1 MNTLNSCGLDEQR
14 VASRLRHVALSLLG
28 LAVLVSLVLS
38 FAVEFMATGV
48 DFHRHAQSLLESND
62 VPSALGAYANDDL
75 PSRLAH

>member
-1 MNTLNSCGLDEQR
+1 MNTLNSRGPDEPK
-14 VASRLRHVALSLLG
+14 VSSWLRHVGLG
-28 LAVLVSLVLS
+28 LLWLVALVSLVLS

>member
-1 MNTLNSCGLDEQR
+1 MS
-14 VASRLRHVALSLLG
+14 ALACFGWWS
-28 LAVLVSLVLS
+28 LVSLVLS

-48 DFHRHAQSLLESND
+48 DFHRHAQSLLDSND